1 MMAIEPRTG
10 KHTAG
15 MPVWVKTSLW
25 IGGAL
30 LLVVVIML
38 ALGHGPGQHMKL
50 H

>member
-1 MMAIEPRTG
+1 MAIEPRAR
-10 KHTAG
+10 KHTAR

-25 IGGAL
+25 IGGVL

-38 ALGHGPGQHMKL
+38 ALGHGPGQHMNL